1 MSLYSPKKTNPTT
14 PKPNMYICIKSR
26 LMKQSLLF
34 LTFLCTTL
42 VFAQTEAQLLEE
54 AKSRN
59 ITSQQEALAA
69 LSAQGISENQA
80 RQLARMRGI
89 DFDSFLSTYFSST
102 TASQN
107 LETASVL
114 PVVTEL
120 VIDSIPTISLPEGP
134 EKTTSVSSTY
144 FGYEI
149 FDQNPFR
156 EKEYL
161 VGNID
166 EGYVIAPGDVLRIII
181 FGNNSLEFE
190 AKVDLN
196 GNINIPK
203 YGVFQASGNRFK
215 TVKQRLTTYLGK
227 YFSGLLTQPQN
238 TFIDVSLT
246 QIRPV
251 KVSVLGQVNTPGPH
265 LINGLASVLNALY
278 AAGGVKESGSLR
290 EVIVYRNNRKI
301 RTVDV
306 YEYITTG
313 RLKNDIRL
321 TSNDVVF
328 VPNRLSSVALEG
340 TVKKESIYEVK
351 SDEGLTDLLAFSGG
365 LLPDV
370 DVQKVNIERIT
381 PFEDRPAT
389 QVYNRFL
396 TTVDYSE
403 LTAKKQKFILKD
415 GDKVTLFP
423 ILTEVEQTVTVTG
436 SIQQPGSY
444 AVSTYT
450 NLKDLILK
458 AAKGLAPNTY
468 RQKVDIQREDK
479 TGNYSF
485 QTYNL
490 QAVLEGS
497 VKVSLQERDR
507 VRVYSLEEVVG
518 QKTVRISGFGV
529 EEETEKVLFWRE
541 NLSAFDVIFEATPF
555 ETTDFKR
562 QVLTTRLDVRR
573 YNAEAKLFENI
584 ALSLEDLSRLKAFML
599 QPQDQVLLYSR
610 AVIERTNPMVAVV
623 GFVQKADTLGLE
635 KDMVVEDAL
644 LKAGGF
650 LENADKSQVV
660 VNREKFDIVTG
671 QLSERYSYT
680 LDQDYL
686 LGLKEAPQNPFYLQD
701 KDIVSVR
708 KAAGYQDRKNII
720 VSGAVVFPG
729 TVVSEYELE
738 SFEAVINKVGGLKES
753 ANLKASYVLRE
764 GKPLAVDLSQV
775 YSKDFLQS
783 GDQVII
789 AENNGTVETL
799 GGVENE
805 SLFVWA
811 KGKRAKYYL
820 RNSGGKITKEGGK
833 AYLILPNGKAKRI
846 SLFKNPVVL
855 PNSKIMV
862 NRKPIKEKQDG
873 KFLDDFTRIFGVITG
888 TLTTILLTQR
898 L

>member
-1 MSLYSPKKTNPTT
+1 
-14 PKPNMYICIKSR
+14 
-26 LMKQSLLF
+26 MKQSLLF
-34 LTFLCTTL
+34 LAFLCTTL
-42 VFAQTEAQLLEE
+42 VFAQTKAQLLEE
-54 AKSRN
+54 AESRN
-59 ITSQQEALAA
+59 ITTQQEALAA

-89 DFDSFLSTYFSST
+89 DFDSFLSTYFST
-102 TASQN
+102 TSASQN
-107 LETASVL
+107 EETASVL

-134 EKTTSVSSTY
+134 EKKTSVSSTY

-278 AAGGVKESGSLR
+278 AAGGVKTSGSLR

-301 RTVDV
+301 RTVDI

-313 RLKNDIRL
+313 RLKNDLRL

-340 TVKKESIYEVK
+340 TVKKESIYEMK
-351 SDEGLTDLLAFSGG
+351 NDEGLTDLLTFSGG
-365 LLPDV
+365 LPPDV

-396 TTVDYSE
+396 TTVDYST
-403 LTAKKQKFILKD
+403 LKAKKQKFILKD
-415 GDKVTLFP
+415 GDKVTFFP
-423 ILTEVEQTVTVTG
+423 ILTEVEQTVTITG
-436 SIQQPGSY
+436 SIQQAGSY

-468 RQKVDIQREDK
+468 RQKVDIHREDEF
-479 TGNYSF
+479 GNYSF

-507 VRVYSLEEVVG
+507 VRVYSLEEVAG

-529 EEETEKVLFWRE
+529 EEETEKILFWRE

-562 QVLTTRLDVRR
+562 QVLTSRLDVRR

-584 ALSLEDLSRLKAFML
+584 ALSLEDLSHLKAFML

-610 AVIERTNPMVAVV
+610 AVIERTNPVVAVV
-623 GFVQKADTLGLE
+623 GFVKKANTLGLE
-635 KDMVVEDAL
+635 KEMVVEDAL

-650 LENADKSQVV
+650 LESADKNQVV
-660 VNREKFDIVTG
+660 INREKFDIVTG

-680 LDQDYL
+680 LDQEYL

-708 KAAGYQDRKNII
+708 KEAGYQDRKNII
-720 VSGAVVFPG
+720 VSGEVVFPG

-738 SFEAVINKVGGLKES
+738 SFDAVINKVGGLKES
-753 ANLKASYVLRE
+753 ANLKASYVLRK

-811 KGKRAKYYL
+811 EGNRAKYYL
-820 RNSGGKITKEGGK
+820 RNSGGKIAKEGGN
-833 AYLILPNGKAKRI
+833 AYLILPNGKTKRI
-846 SLFKNPVVL
+846 SLFKNPTVL
-855 PNSKIMV
+855 PNSKIIV
-862 NRKPIKEKQDG
+862 NRKPIKEKQEG
-873 KFLDDFTRIFGVITG
+873 KFLDDFTRIFGVIAG

>member
-1 MSLYSPKKTNPTT
+1 
-14 PKPNMYICIKSR
+14 
-26 LMKQSLLF
+26 MKQSLLF

-42 VFAQTEAQLLEE
+42 VYAQTEAQLLKE
-54 AKSRN
+54 AESRN

-89 DFDSFLSTYFSST
+89 DFDSFLATYFSGSSAT
-102 TASQN
+102 QN
-107 LETASVL
+107 VETASVL

-120 VIDSIPTISLPEGP
+120 VVDSLPTISLPEVV

-301 RTVDV
+301 RTVDI

-313 RLKNDIRL
+313 RLKNDLRL

-351 SDEGLTDLLAFSGG
+351 NDEGLTDLLAFSGG

-396 TTVDYSE
+396 TTVDYSA
-403 LTAKKQKFILKD
+403 LKAKKEKFILKD

-507 VRVYSLEEVVG
+507 VRVYSLEEVAG

-635 KDMVVEDAL
+635 KEMLVEDAL

-650 LENADKSQVV
+650 LENADKNQVV

-680 LDQDYL
+680 LDQEYL

-708 KAAGYQDRKNII
+708 KAAGYKDRKNII

-753 ANLKASYVLRE
+753 ANLNASYVLRE

-811 KGKRAKYYL
+811 EGKRAKYYL
-820 RNSGGKITKEGGK
+820 RNSGGKIAKEGGK
-833 AYLILPNGKAKRI
+833 AYLMLPNGKAKRI
-846 SLFKNPVVL
+846 SFFKNPTVL

-862 NRKPIKEKQDG
+862 NRKPIKEKQEG

>member
-1 MSLYSPKKTNPTT
+1 
-14 PKPNMYICIKSR
+14 
-26 LMKQSLLF
+26 MKQSLLF

-54 AKSRN
+54 AESRN

-89 DFDSFLSTYFSST
+89 DFDSFLATYFS
-102 TASQN
+102 ASSATQN
-107 LETASVL
+107 VETASVL

-120 VIDSIPTISLPEGP
+120 VVDSLPTISLPEGP

-290 EVIVYRNNRKI
+290 EIIVYRNNRKI

-313 RLKNDIRL
+313 RLKNDLRL

-328 VPNRLSSVALEG
+328 VPNRLNTVALEG
-340 TVKKESIYEVK
+340 TVKNESIYEVK
-351 SDEGLTDLLAFSGG
+351 NDEGLTDLLAFSGG

-396 TTVDYSE
+396 TTVDYSA
-403 LTAKKQKFILKD
+403 LKAKKQKFILKD

-479 TGNYSF
+479 SGNYSF

-497 VKVSLQERDR
+497 VNVSLQERDR
-507 VRVYSLEEVVG
+507 VRVYSLEEVAG

-562 QVLTTRLDVRR
+562 QVLTSRLDVRR

-584 ALSLEDLSRLKAFML
+584 ALSLEDLPRLKAFML

-610 AVIERTNPMVAVV
+610 AVIERTNPTVAVV

-635 KDMVVEDAL
+635 KEMVVEDAL

-650 LENADKSQVV
+650 LENADKNQVV

-680 LDQDYL
+680 LDQEYL

-738 SFEAVINKVGGLKES
+738 SFEAVIKKSGGLKES
-753 ANLKASYVLRE
+753 ANLKASYILRE
-764 GKPLAVDLSQV
+764 G
-775 YSKDFLQS
+775 
-783 GDQVII
+783 
-789 AENNGTVETL
+789 
-799 GGVENE
+799 
-805 SLFVWA
+805 
-811 KGKRAKYYL
+811 
-820 RNSGGKITKEGGK
+820 
-833 AYLILPNGKAKRI
+833 
-846 SLFKNPVVL
+846 NPWL
-855 PNSKIMV
+855 
-862 NRKPIKEKQDG
+862 
-873 KFLDDFTRIFGVITG
+873 
-888 TLTTILLTQR
+888 
-898 L
+898 

>member
-1 MSLYSPKKTNPTT
+1 
-14 PKPNMYICIKSR
+14 
-26 LMKQSLLF
+26 MKQSLLF
-34 LTFLCTTL
+34 LIFLCTTL

-54 AKSRN
+54 AQSRN

-89 DFDSFLSTYFSST
+89 DFDSFLATYFSGSSAT
-102 TASQN
+102 QN
-107 LETASVL
+107 AETASVL

-120 VIDSIPTISLPEGP
+120 VVDSLPTISLPEVV

-290 EVIVYRNNRKI
+290 EIIVYRNNRKI

-313 RLKNDIRL
+313 RLKNDLRL

-328 VPNRLSSVALEG
+328 VPNRLNTVALEG
-340 TVKKESIYEVK
+340 TVKNESIYEVK
-351 SDEGLTDLLAFSGG
+351 NDEGLTDLLAFSGG

-396 TTVDYSE
+396 TTVDYSA
-403 LTAKKQKFILKD
+403 LKAKKEKFILKD

-479 TGNYSF
+479 SGNYSF

-507 VRVYSLEEVVG
+507 VRVYTLEEVAG

-584 ALSLEDLSRLKAFML
+584 ALSLEDLSSLKAFML

-635 KDMVVEDAL
+635 KEMLVEDAL

-650 LENADKSQVV
+650 LENADKNQVV
-660 VNREKFDIVTG
+660 INREKFDIVTG

-720 VSGAVVFPG
+720 ISGAVVFPG

-811 KGKRAKYYL
+811 DGKRAKYYL
-820 RNSGGKITKEGGK
+820 RNSGGKIAKEGGK

-846 SLFKNPVVL
+846 SLFKNPMVL

-862 NRKPIKEKQDG
+862 NRKPIKEKQEG

-888 TLTTILLTQR
+888 TLTTLLLTQR

>member
-1 MSLYSPKKTNPTT
+1 
-14 PKPNMYICIKSR
+14 MYICIKFR
-26 LMKQSLLF
+26 LMKQFLLF

-54 AKSRN
+54 AENRN

-89 DFDSFLSTYFSST
+89 DFDSFLSTYFSSSSAT
-102 TASQN
+102 QN
-107 LETASVL
+107 IETASVL

-120 VIDSIPTISLPEGP
+120 VVDSLPTISLPEGP
-134 EKTTSVSSTY
+134 KKTTSVSSTY

-149 FDQNPFR
+149 FNQNPFR

-278 AAGGVKESGSLR
+278 AAGGVKASGSLR

-313 RLKNDIRL
+313 RLKNDLRL

-351 SDEGLTDLLAFSGG
+351 NDEGLTDLWAFSGG

-370 DVQKVNIERIT
+370 DVQKVNIERIM

-396 TTVDYSE
+396 TTVDYSA
-403 LTAKKQKFILKD
+403 LKAKKQKFILKD

-450 NLKDLILK
+450 TLKDLILK

-507 VRVYSLEEVVG
+507 VRVYSLEEVAG

-635 KDMVVEDAL
+635 KEMVVEDAL

-650 LENADKSQVV
+650 LENADKNQVV
-660 VNREKFDIVTG
+660 INREKFDIVTG

-680 LDQDYL
+680 LDQEYL

-708 KAAGYQDRKNII
+708 KAASYQDLKNII

-753 ANLKASYVLRE
+753 ANLKASYIIRE

-811 KGKRAKYYL
+811 EGKRAKYYL
-820 RNSGGKITKEGGK
+820 RNSGGKIAKEGGK

-846 SLFKNPVVL
+846 SLFKNPTVL

-862 NRKPIKEKQDG
+862 NRKPIKDKHEG

>member
-1 MSLYSPKKTNPTT
+1 
-14 PKPNMYICIKSR
+14 MYICIKSR

-301 RTVDV
+301 RTVDI

-584 ALSLEDLSRLKAFML
+584 ALSLEDLPRLKAFML

-753 ANLKASYVLRE
+753 ANLKASYVQRE

-811 KGKRAKYYL
+811 EGKRAKYYL
-820 RNSGGKITKEGGK
+820 RNSGGKIANEGGK

-846 SLFKNPVVL
+846 SLFKNPTVL

-862 NRKPIKEKQDG
+862 NRKPIKEKQEG

>member
-1 MSLYSPKKTNPTT
+1 
-14 PKPNMYICIKSR
+14 MYICIKSR

-42 VFAQTEAQLLEE
+42 VFAQTEAKLLEE
-54 AKSRN
+54 AESRN

-89 DFDSFLSTYFSST
+89 DFDSFLATYFS
-102 TASQN
+102 ASSATQN
-107 LETASVL
+107 VETASVL

-120 VIDSIPTISLPEGP
+120 VVDSLPTISLPEGP

-166 EGYVIAPGDVLRIII
+166 EGYIIAPGDVLRIII

-290 EVIVYRNNRKI
+290 EIIVYRNNRKI

-313 RLKNDIRL
+313 RLKNDLRL

-328 VPNRLSSVALEG
+328 VPNRLNTVALEG
-340 TVKKESIYEVK
+340 TVKNESIYEVK
-351 SDEGLTDLLAFSGG
+351 NDEGITDLLAFSGG

-396 TTVDYSE
+396 TTVDFSA
-403 LTAKKQKFILKD
+403 LKAKKEKFILKD

-436 SIQQPGSY
+436 SIRQPGSY

-507 VRVYSLEEVVG
+507 VRVYSLEEVAG

-555 ETTDFKR
+555 ETNDFKR

-610 AVIERTNPMVAVV
+610 AVIERTNPTVAVV

-635 KDMVVEDAL
+635 KEMVVEDAL

-650 LENADKSQVV
+650 LENADKNQVV

-680 LDQDYL
+680 LDQEYL

-738 SFEAVINKVGGLKES
+738 SFEAVIKKSGGLKES
-753 ANLKASYVLRE
+753 ANLKASYILRE
-764 GKPLAVDLSQV
+764 GKSLAVDLSQV

-811 KGKRAKYYL
+811 EGKRAKYYL
-820 RNSGGKITKEGGK
+820 RNSGGKIAKEGGK
-833 AYLILPNGKAKRI
+833 AYLILSNGKAKRI
-846 SLFKNPVVL
+846 SLFKNPTVL

-862 NRKPIKEKQDG
+862 NRKPIKEKHEG

>member
-1 MSLYSPKKTNPTT
+1 
-14 PKPNMYICIKSR
+14 MYICIKSR

-34 LTFLCTTL
+34 LIFLGSTF
-42 VFAQTEAQLLEE
+42 VFAQTEAQLLQE
-54 AKSRN
+54 AENRN
-59 ITSQQEALAA
+59 ITTQQEALEA

-89 DFDSFLSTYFSST
+89 DFDTFLATYFSST
-102 TASQN
+102 PTTQKI
-107 LETASVL
+107 ETSSGL
-114 PVVTEL
+114 PIVTEL
-120 VIDSIPTISLPEGP
+120 VVDSVPATSTPEISTKQG
-134 EKTTSVSSTY
+134 SISSTY

-149 FDQNPFR
+149 FQQNPFR

-265 LINGLASVLNALY
+265 LVNGLASVLNALY
-278 AAGGVKESGSLR
+278 AAGGVKKSGSLR

-313 RLKNDIRL
+313 RLKNDLRL

-351 SDEGLTDLLAFSGG
+351 SDEGLTNLLVFSGG
-365 LLPDV
+365 LLPNV

-403 LTAKKQKFILKD
+403 LKAKKQKFSLKD
-415 GDKVTLFP
+415 GDKVTFFP
-423 ILTEVEQTVTVTG
+423 ILDEVEQTVTVKG

-444 AVSTYT
+444 AVSTYS

-468 RQKVDIQREDK
+468 LQKVDIARADK
-479 TGNYSF
+479 TGNFSF

-497 VKVSLQERDR
+497 IKVTLEDQDV
-507 VRVYSLEEVVG
+507 VRVYSLEEVAG

-529 EEETEKVLFWRE
+529 DEETEKVLFWRE
-541 NLSAFDVIFEATPF
+541 NLSVFDVIFEATPF
-555 ETTDFKR
+555 EAADFKR

-573 YNAEAKLFENI
+573 YNPDAKLFENI
-584 ALSLEDLSRLKAFML
+584 ALSLEDLSRLKTFML
-599 QPQDQVLLYSR
+599 QPKDQVLLYSR
-610 AVIERTNPMVAVV
+610 AVIERTSPVVAVV

-635 KDMVVEDAL
+635 KEMVVEDAL

-650 LENADKSQVV
+650 LENADKNLVV
-660 VNREKFDIVTG
+660 VNREKFDFVTG
-671 QLSERYSYT
+671 QLSERFSYT
-680 LDQDYL
+680 LDQEYL
-686 LGLKEAPQNPFYLQD
+686 LGVKEAPQNPFYLQD

-708 KAAGYQDRKNII
+708 KAAGYQDRKSIT
-720 VSGAVVFPG
+720 VRGAVVFPG
-729 TVVSEYELE
+729 TIISEYELE
-738 SFEAVINKVGGLKES
+738 SFEAIISKSGGLKES
-753 ANLKASYVLRE
+753 ANLKASYILRE
-764 GKPLAVDLSQV
+764 GKPLAVDLSKL
-775 YSKDFLQS
+775 YNKDFLQN

-789 AENNGTVETL
+789 AENNGTVEIL

-805 SLFVWA
+805 SLFVWSE
-811 KGKRAKYYL
+811 GKRAKYYL
-820 RNSGGKITKEGGK
+820 RNSGGKVAKEGGK

-846 SLFKNPVVL
+846 SLLKNPTVL
-855 PNSKIMV
+855 PNSKIIV
-862 NRKPIKEKQDG
+862 NRKLIKEKQEG
-873 KFLDDFTRIFGVITG
+873 KFLDDFTRIFGVLTG

>member
-1 MSLYSPKKTNPTT
+1 
-14 PKPNMYICIKSR
+14 MYICIKSR

-54 AKSRN
+54 AESRN

-89 DFDSFLSTYFSST
+89 DFDSFLATYFSGSSAT
-102 TASQN
+102 QN
-107 LETASVL
+107 AETASVL

-120 VIDSIPTISLPEGP
+120 VVDSLPTISLPEVV

-290 EVIVYRNNRKI
+290 EIIVYRNNRKI

-313 RLKNDIRL
+313 RLKNDLRL

-328 VPNRLSSVALEG
+328 VPNRLNTVALEG
-340 TVKKESIYEVK
+340 TVKNESIYEVK
-351 SDEGLTDLLAFSGG
+351 NDEGLTDLLAFSGG

-396 TTVDYSE
+396 TTVDYSA
-403 LTAKKQKFILKD
+403 LKAKKEKFILKD

-479 TGNYSF
+479 SGNYSF

-507 VRVYSLEEVVG
+507 VRVYTLEEVAG

-584 ALSLEDLSRLKAFML
+584 ALSLEDLSSLKAFML

-635 KDMVVEDAL
+635 KEMLVEDAL

-650 LENADKSQVV
+650 LENADKNQVV
-660 VNREKFDIVTG
+660 INREKFDIVTG

-720 VSGAVVFPG
+720 ISGAVVFPG

-811 KGKRAKYYL
+811 EGKRAKYYL
-820 RNSGGKITKEGGK
+820 RNSGGKIAKEGGK

-846 SLFKNPVVL
+846 SLFKNPMVL

-862 NRKPIKEKQDG
+862 NRKPIKEKQEG

-888 TLTTILLTQR
+888 TLTTLLLTQR